1 MLRNENVTILP
12 QGLLHGDST
21 TYHLSESEHPG
32 FCFQDLFQFSL
43 LQTEVVDGVFEVC
56 PSTTKFCTL
65 ANKPVAL
72 GV

>member
-21 TYHLSESEHPG
+21 TYHLSESGHPG

-43 LQTEVVDGVFEVC
+43 LQTEVVDGVF
-56 PSTTKFCTL
+56 
-65 ANKPVAL
+65 
-72 GV
+72 